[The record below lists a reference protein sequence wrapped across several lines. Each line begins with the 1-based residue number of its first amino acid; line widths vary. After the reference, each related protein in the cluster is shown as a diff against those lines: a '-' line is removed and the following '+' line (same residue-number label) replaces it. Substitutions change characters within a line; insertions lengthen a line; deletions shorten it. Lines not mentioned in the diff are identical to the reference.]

1 MGVRLT
7 FKMSNTL
14 GRVAPTMRSE
24 ARRITSGGL
33 RLGEV
38 VAKQHARVDTGYMRS
53 QVRVRMTGPYS
64 GALDALASYSIFV
77 ERRYPFMSIGARA
90 AADFISREW
99 ASFERKVPR
108 A

>member
-1 MGVRLT
+1 MAVRLSA
-7 FKMSNTL
+7 KISNTL

-24 ARRITSGGL
+24 ARRITAGGL
-33 RLGEV
+33 RVGEA

-53 QVRVRMTGPYS
+53 QVRTRPTGPYS
-64 GALDALASYSIFV
+64 GVLEALANYSIFV
-77 ERRYPFMSIGARA
+77 ERRYPFVSIGERA